1 MPAVGEGL
9 GGGLS
14 QHQAENPWGRGGRA
28 EVGRYDSSFLGSASQ
43 GSKQMC
49 SEIISPRPSENDHH
63 ILGHEQEP
71 GTQLALY

>member
-1 MPAVGEGL
+1 MPAVGA
-9 GGGLS
+9 GGVALS
-14 QHQAENPWGRGGRA
+14 QHSQAENPWGRGGRA

-43 GSKQMC
+43 GSKQMR
-49 SEIISPRPSENDHH
+49 SEIISPRPSENEHH